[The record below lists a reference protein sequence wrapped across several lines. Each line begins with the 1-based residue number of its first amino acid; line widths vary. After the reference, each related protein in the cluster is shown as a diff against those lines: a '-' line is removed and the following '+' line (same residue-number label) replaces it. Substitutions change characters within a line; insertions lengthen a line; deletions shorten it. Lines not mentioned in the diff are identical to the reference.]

1 MIWQFSYHTLFQSST
16 PISSFYS
23 GIHPQADTGPEVFAL
38 IWASQIDIGYEESKV
53 TEKSERGG
61 RPLVAPWSGPW

>member
-1 MIWQFSYHTLFQSST
+1 MAVFISYPV
-16 PISSFYS
+16 PILNAHIYS

-38 IWASQIDIGYEESKV
+38 IWASRIDIGYEESKV